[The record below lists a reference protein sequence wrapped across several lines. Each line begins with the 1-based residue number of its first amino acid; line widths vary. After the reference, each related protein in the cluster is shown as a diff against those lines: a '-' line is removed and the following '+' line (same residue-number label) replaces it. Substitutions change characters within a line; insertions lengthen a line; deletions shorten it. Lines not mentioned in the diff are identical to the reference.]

1 MPPAS
6 LDELLFA
13 LEIQAGSVVS
23 SILVTMHVLFLLF
36 PHLLLLLRVE
46 LQRVLA
52 EVTDHMEQ
60 QYSAH
65 QYLEKLRSE
74 NESLALKEKE
84 RQVGDYSV
92 LAVNNTNIAL
102 TGQISSIFFPKIAN
116 LKGELRHKKL
126 ELKQEKL
133 QVESLELEAR
143 YLRSRHKEHNM

>member
-1 MPPAS
+1 
-6 LDELLFA
+6 
-13 LEIQAGSVVS
+13 
-23 SILVTMHVLFLLF
+23 
-36 PHLLLLLRVE
+36 
-46 LQRVLA
+46 
-52 EVTDHMEQ
+52 MEQ

-84 RQVGDYSV
+84 RQVGSYSV
-92 LAVNNTNIAL
+92 LGLNTIIAL
-102 TGQISSIFFPKIAN
+102 TRFNPLCFGPKIAS

-133 QVESLELEAR
+133 QVESLELEAK